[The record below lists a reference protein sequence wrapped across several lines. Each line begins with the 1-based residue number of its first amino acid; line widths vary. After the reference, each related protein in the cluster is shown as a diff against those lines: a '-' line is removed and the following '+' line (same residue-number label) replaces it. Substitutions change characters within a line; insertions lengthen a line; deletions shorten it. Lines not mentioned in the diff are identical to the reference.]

1 MVYKGT
7 LIKVIDNSGGKY
19 AQCLKILRKST
30 GSRGILGDK
39 LTCVI
44 KKAYSGKKVRE
55 HEIHKGI
62 IVRDPNS
69 MRRMD
74 GSYLKFINP
83 GIIILKK
90 DGTPLAKRI
99 LGPVA
104 KELRKKGHLKIIS
117 ISSIAI

>member
-7 LIKVIDNSGGKY
+7 LIRVIDNSGGQF
-19 AQCLKILRKST
+19 AQCLKILRKSIK
-30 GSRGILGDK
+30 SRGRLGDK
-39 LTCVI
+39 LTVVI
-44 KKAYSGKKVRE
+44 KKALPGKKVHS
-55 HEIHKGI
+55 HEIHKAI

-69 MRRMD
+69 MRRAD

-104 KELRKKGHLKIIS
+104 KELRNKGHLKIIS